1 MLSINTR
8 AHQALVFIRSKA
20 LRCFSYIVSMTQR
33 RQPLGYHSVGS
44 HGCITCFWRLVFKRH
59 LVIQSESTQTYVLV
73 TAHCLV
79 HEDVVWLLGPR
90 HGSAR
95 PDPPSVFPTV
105 RLCLVCTGVHGCI
118 KPRCQLQVS
127 FVKYHPLA
135 FETVS
140 PSGQKLAW

>member
-79 HEDVVWLLGPR
+79 HEDVIWLLGPR

-95 PDPPSVFPTV
+95 PDPPSVFPHGPP
-105 RLCLVCTGVHGCI
+105 LFGVH
-118 KPRCQLQVS
+118 RCAWMHKAQMPTSGVICQVS
-127 FVKYHPLA
+127 STCF
-135 FETVS
+135 
-140 PSGQKLAW
+140 